1 MVLLN
6 IANIL
11 LGTPGVAS
19 ICEDRISIGEI
30 EEVENQPHIV
40 LSMINSTVHRTNL
53 QADST
58 ATGLVEVACC
68 AGNYEDARLLANKTF
83 KALDSLENPDQGITW
98 LELNSEDEA
107 PSRDEIQTLHAV
119 VQLYEIFYEKDI
131 N

>member
-11 LGTPGVAS
+11 LGTTGVAS
-19 ICEDRISIGEI
+19 ICKDRISIGEI

-40 LSMINSTVHRTNL
+40 LSMINSTMHRTNL

-58 ATGLVEVACC
+58 ATGLVEIACC
-68 AGNYEDARLLANKTF
+68 AGNYEDARLLADQVFKT
-83 KALDSLENPDQGITW
+83 LDSLENPDQGITW